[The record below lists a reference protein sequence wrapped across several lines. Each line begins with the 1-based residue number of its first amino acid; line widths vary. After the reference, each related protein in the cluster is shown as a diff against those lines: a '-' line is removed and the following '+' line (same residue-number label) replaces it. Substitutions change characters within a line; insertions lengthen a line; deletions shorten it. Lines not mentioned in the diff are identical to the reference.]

1 MAIVL
6 DASAIIAHLNDEPG
20 GDKVEPMLDGALVST
35 VNLCQVGTKL
45 ADRGVPRDDLDVIM
59 NALRLSVVTFDQ
71 RQSRIAVTLRAPT
84 RSKGL
89 SLADRAC
96 LALAQAM
103 DATAVTADRA
113 WADLDINCDIE
124 VIR

>member
-1 MAIVL
+1 MAVVL

-20 GDKVEPMLDGALVST
+20 GEKVGPLLEGALVST
-35 VNLCQVGTKL
+35 VNLCEVGTKL
-45 ADRGVPRDDLDVIM
+45 ADKGVTHDELDLIT
-59 NALRLSVVTFDQ
+59 NALRLSVIAFDQ
-71 RQSRIAVTLRAPT
+71 KQSRMAIALRAPT

-103 DATAVTADRA
+103 DATAITADRA
-113 WADLDINCDIE
+113 WADLDFDCEIE

>member
-20 GDKVEPMLDGALVST
+20 GAQVGQMLDGALVST
-35 VNLCQVGTKL
+35 INLCEVGTKL
-45 ADRGVPRDDLDVIM
+45 ADKGVPDDDLEVIM
-59 NALRLSVVTFDQ
+59 NALRLSVIAFDQ
-71 RQSRIAVTLRAPT
+71 RQSRIAVALRAPT
-84 RSKGL
+84 RSRGL

-96 LALAQAM
+96 LALAKAM
-103 DATAVTADRA
+103 GATAVTADRA
-113 WADLDINCDIE
+113 WADLDTDIAIE

>member
-20 GDKVEPMLDGALVST
+20 GAQVCQMLDGALVST
-35 VNLCQVGTKL
+35 INLCEVGTKL
-45 ADRGVPRDDLDVIM
+45 ADKGVPDDDLEVIM
-59 NALRLSVVTFDQ
+59 NALRLSVIAFDQ
-71 RQSRIAVTLRAPT
+71 RQSRIAVALRAPT
-84 RSKGL
+84 RSRGL

-96 LALAQAM
+96 LALAKAM

-113 WADLDINCDIE
+113 WADLDTDIAIE

>member
-1 MAIVL
+1 MTIVL
-6 DASAIIAHLNDEPG
+6 DASAIVAHLNDEPG
-20 GDKVEPMLDGALVST
+20 GEKVGSLLDGALVST
-35 VNLCQVGTKL
+35 VNLCEVGTKL
-45 ADRGVPRDDLDVIM
+45 ADKGVPDDDLDVIM
-59 NALRLSVVTFDQ
+59 NALRLSVVAFDQ
-71 RQSRIAVTLRAPT
+71 KQSRIAVALRTPT

-96 LALAQAM
+96 LALAQTM

-113 WADLDINCDIE
+113 WADLDTGVTVE